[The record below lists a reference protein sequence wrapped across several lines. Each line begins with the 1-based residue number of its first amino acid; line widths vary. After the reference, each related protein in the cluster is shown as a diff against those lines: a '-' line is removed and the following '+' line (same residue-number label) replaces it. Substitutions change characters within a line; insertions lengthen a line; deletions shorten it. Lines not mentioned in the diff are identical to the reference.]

1 MFYTVTTI
9 ECACSSV
16 RNSGQEKRIKW
27 TSPNNMIDHELELV
41 QTLLDTYCIQKQDD
55 DHCIVR
61 NLSIYLSYEKE
72 KKKSDSITHM

>member
-1 MFYTVTTI
+1 
-9 ECACSSV
+9 
-16 RNSGQEKRIKW
+16 
-27 TSPNNMIDHELELV
+27 MIDHELELV